1 MAQLFSRI
9 RDSLLK
15 RRAKNRN
22 SNDFLEINSQRIE
35 DLEKVIGASLNHKPY
50 YVQALTH
57 RSSLETNEF
66 ESISNERMEFLGDSV
81 LSLIVAQYLFEN
93 FPDENEGFLTK
104 IRANF
109 VNRNALGSVAKN
121 LELGD
126 FIIISGNLERNLV
139 KNSKT
144 VLADAFE
151 ALIGALYMDQG
162 LDACRKFIYK
172 VLIEP
177 NVRDDDYLLDANYK
191 SQLLEYTQA
200 EKKSP
205 PLYEIVKE
213 DGPQHERVFT
223 VSVAVDS
230 RKMGMGKGKNKKTAE
245 QNAARNALQIIKQD
259 KSE

>member
-1 MAQLFSRI
+1 M
-9 RDSLLK
+9 
-15 RRAKNRN
+15 
-22 SNDFLEINSQRIE
+22 
-35 DLEKVIGASLNHKPY
+35 GASLKYKPY

-57 RSSLETNEF
+57 RSSLETNES
-66 ESISNERMEFLGDSV
+66 ENTSNERLEFLGDSV

-109 VNRNALGSVAKN
+109 VNRNALGSVAKK

-126 FIIISGNLERNLV
+126 FIIISGNLERNFV
-139 KNSKT
+139 KSSHT
-144 VLADAFE
+144 VLSDAFE
-151 ALIGALYMDQG
+151 ALVGALYLDLG
-162 LDACRKFIYK
+162 LDACKKFVYK

-205 PLYEIVKE
+205 PMYEIIKE
-213 DGPQHERVFT
+213 DGPQHERIFT
-223 VSVAVDS
+223 VSVAVDFE
-230 RKMGMGKGKNKKTAE
+230 KLGIGKGKNKKTAE
-245 QNAARNALQIIKQD
+245 QNAARKALQTIK
-259 KSE
+259 ENN